1 MYLLDRRLAEF
12 HLEGKTLKF
21 GRVVSVKTPKEEDR
35 WYSLKF
41 GIRWDHDG
49 NIIDN
54 YTVNY
59 VHKCVYN
66 YDNIEKIFKL
76 TQTHKEKSREGMWK
90 SVNLIKNPPKKKGL
104 LFYEKGHVKCP
115 PNEKGETHDAD
126 LVPVVTDSE
135 SDGSSNRYQDIE
147 EENCYLAYDDVCI
160 LKDNYNK
167 YYGKQFNVD
176 KMIRTADKLCKL
188 NMNRMDP
195 KEYDFNPKSHP
206 LFYNQKFLYL
216 KQVCRSVKSKDGK
229 ANVTVAL
236 SCKTCPS
243 FYRNDSKKINR
254 ITTVCIAC
262 YEHFLKFHGGQK
274 QLLQLNDAM
283 TPRAGRVTRRRVL
296 SQNTSP

>member
-1 MYLLDRRLAEF
+1 MYLLDHRLAEF

-66 YDNIEKIFKL
+66 YDNIEKMFKL
-76 TQTHKEKSREGMWK
+76 SQTQKEKSHEGIWK
-90 SVNLIKNPPKKKGL
+90 SVNLIQNPQMKKGL
-104 LFYEKGHVKCP
+104 LFFIYEKGHVKCP
-115 PNEKGETHDAD
+115 PNEKGDTHDAD

-176 KMIRTADKLCKL
+176 KMIRTTDKLCDL
-188 NMNRMDP
+188 NKKRMDP
-195 KEYDFNPKSHP
+195 KNYNFNPKSHP

-236 SCKTCPS
+236 SCKT
-243 FYRNDSKKINR
+243 
-254 ITTVCIAC
+254 
-262 YEHFLKFHGGQK
+262 
-274 QLLQLNDAM
+274 
-283 TPRAGRVTRRRVL
+283 
-296 SQNTSP
+296 